1 MGSNSLDTRTAIK
14 GNNTSLDLQANSFD
28 ILRIIAAV
36 SIIFTHLLMHI
47 PPSNGVLKSAM
58 SFFSVYFYGVVAF
71 FAISGFLIPKSIE
84 RSSSFFSFMKKRI
97 LRLYPG
103 LWCAFFVSFAV
114 IMLLYHPQLNFKRI
128 LVWFGTQL
136 TFFQAYT
143 PEWLRGYGNGTPNG
157 ALWTICVE
165 LQLYVVS
172 WLLHKILKKFSTKH
186 WCIAIAVSVVLN
198 LACWLLQ
205 DSVPHIVYRLIFN
218 SFVPYLYIYL
228 IGMFLYYRKDTI
240 IYWLSKRYIIVLAV
254 YTICVFVFY
263 YFIPRVGFYAP
274 IGIGITLPVMI
285 IAVAYG
291 LGKHRLK
298 YEVSYG
304 MYLYHFIV
312 INALIQMDITEGI
325 IAIAIVVPI
334 SVLMGFAQN
343 ILIDKPLAKIRLK

>member
-1 MGSNSLDTRTAIK
+1 MSVIFLKILNISLVA
-14 GNNTSLDLQANSFD
+14 GWL
-28 ILRIIAAV
+28 ILAV
-36 SIIFTHLLMHI
+36 LL
-47 PPSNGVLKSAM
+47 
-58 SFFSVYFYGVVAF
+58 
-71 FAISGFLIPKSIE
+71 
-84 RSSSFFSFMKKRI
+84 
-97 LRLYPG
+97 LRL
-103 LWCAFFVSFAV
+103 
-114 IMLLYHPQLNFKRI
+114 
-128 LVWFGTQL
+128 
-136 TFFQAYT
+136 
-143 PEWLRGYGNGTPNG
+143 
-157 ALWTICVE
+157 
-165 LQLYVVS
+165 
-172 WLLHKILKKFSTKH
+172 ILKKAPKWISCLLWALVALRLLLPFSIESALSLIPSGEIISTDIVTSDATPK
-186 WCIAIAVSVVLN
+186 INTGIYFVNNTVNPVVEETFTPVSEVKKSP
-198 LACWLLQ
+198 LQ
-205 DSVPHIVYRLIFN
+205 IGISVASIVW
-218 SFVPYLYIYL
+218 VAGM